1 MASITKRFRRPSR
14 GNYQVLESGDGIP
27 NPSASLTQRIAFPL
41 AQAPVTLS
49 PSSSNHSLEGPSAGR
64 RGPPRMTSSK
74 SVNVLNRGMSKTK
87 SAYRTSKTSHKLA
100 LFPDEAEEQPG
111 QVLSSF
117 YGGDDVYNQL
127 NQLTNEDRTSHL
139 IDAERWRKLRR
150 DTLPRVTAYCT
161 ATSYDLKAV
170 FRYLQSRKESRQSAP
185 KLMDECLYS
194 PFTFKQRSIP
204 IGNPTSTR
212 NAECDNLVDLS
223 PSTTPRE
230 GLKLSTSVTYDTMS
244 PEMAARKDSGTDNQ
258 SDYFD
263 LIKDHLTS
271 EVFVFDYGVIVFWAM
286 TQEEEKQT
294 LRELRRFEVESLDA
308 IDIEIEE
315 FNLYYNPNFPPM
327 IYNDV
332 IRLRHPRN
340 YMVKMAIS
348 HAIAQSVKLT
358 LYEDLVEDTINDTKH
373 IPQLMAKSGRVKMSR
388 SAIIKKIGQLFIMR
402 INVNLV
408 SNILDTPEIFW
419 SEPSL
424 QPLYDAIRG
433 YLEISQRAEIM
444 NHRVSVISD
453 LLDML
458 REHLNGNHGEFLEWI
473 VIILICIEVAIGL
486 VTIYF
491 ESQNLSHNTARTSI
505 MG

>member
-1 MASITKRFRRPSR
+1 MSNGITKRFLRSDR
-14 GNYQVLESGDGIP
+14 NDYQTLESGESGSYP
-27 NPSASLTQRIAFPL
+27 QAALTQRIAFPPNHPGVQL
-41 AQAPVTLS
+41 T
-49 PSSSNHSLEGPSAGR
+49 PSTSQTGLGR
-64 RGPPRMTSSK
+64 RGAPPMATSK
-74 SVNVLNRGMSKTK
+74 SATHLNRAMSKTK
-87 SAYRTSKTSHKLA
+87 SAYRTSKTSQKLA
-100 LFPDEAEEQPG
+100 LFPDEAEEQSGPG
-111 QVLSSF
+111 IDSF

-150 DTLPRVTAYCT
+150 DTLPRVTAYST

-170 FRYLQSRKESRQSAP
+170 FRYLQSRKESRQAAP

-194 PFTFKQRSIP
+194 PFAFERRSIP
-204 IGNPTSTR
+204 VGAKSGTN
-212 NAECDNLVDLS
+212 NAEGENNLVDLF

-230 GLKLSTSVTYDTMS
+230 GLNLSTSVTNDAISTGLAS
-244 PEMAARKDSGTDNQ
+244 QARNDTDNQ

-286 TQEEEKQT
+286 TPEEEKQT
-294 LRELRRFEVESLDA
+294 LRELRRFEIEPLEAGDV
-308 IDIEIEE
+308 EIEE

-358 LYEDLVEDTINDTKH
+358 LYEGLVEETINDTKH
-373 IPQLMAKSGRVKMSR
+373 IPQLMAETGRVKMSR
-388 SAIIKKIGQLFIMR
+388 TAITKKIGQLFIMR

-419 SEPSL
+419 SEPAL

-444 NHRVSVISD
+444 NHRVSVIGD

-458 REHLNGNHGEFLEWI
+458 REHLNGHHGEFLEWI
-473 VIILICIEVAIGL
+473 IIILIGIEIMLGL
-486 VTIYF
+486 VTISF
-491 ESQNLSHNTARTSI
+491 EMKGLRNYGSHAPLE
-505 MG
+505 

>member
-1 MASITKRFRRPSR
+1 
-14 GNYQVLESGDGIP
+14 
-27 NPSASLTQRIAFPL
+27 
-41 AQAPVTLS
+41 
-49 PSSSNHSLEGPSAGR
+49 PSAGR

-223 PSTTPRE
+223 P
-230 GLKLSTSVTYDTMS
+230 
-244 PEMAARKDSGTDNQ
+244 
-258 SDYFD
+258 DYFD

-358 LYEDLVEDTINDTKH
+358 LYEDLVEDTINDTNH

-486 VTIYF
+486 VTI
-491 ESQNLSHNTARTSI
+491 
-505 MG
+505 

>member
-1 MASITKRFRRPSR
+1 
-14 GNYQVLESGDGIP
+14 
-27 NPSASLTQRIAFPL
+27 
-41 AQAPVTLS
+41 
-49 PSSSNHSLEGPSAGR
+49 
-64 RGPPRMTSSK
+64 
-74 SVNVLNRGMSKTK
+74 MSKTK
-87 SAYRTSKTSHKLA
+87 SAYRTSKTSQKLA
-100 LFPDEAEEQPG
+100 LFPDEAEEQSGPG
-111 QVLSSF
+111 IDSF

-150 DTLPRVTAYCT
+150 DTLPRVTAYST

-170 FRYLQSRKESRQSAP
+170 FRYLQSRKESRQAAP

-194 PFTFKQRSIP
+194 PFAFERRSIP
-204 IGNPTSTR
+204 AR
-212 NAECDNLVDLS
+212 ND
-223 PSTTPRE
+223 
-230 GLKLSTSVTYDTMS
+230 
-244 PEMAARKDSGTDNQ
+244 TDNQ

-286 TQEEEKQT
+286 TPEEEKQT
-294 LRELRRFEVESLDA
+294 LRELRRFEIEPLEAGDV
-308 IDIEIEE
+308 EIEE

-358 LYEDLVEDTINDTKH
+358 LYEGLVEETINDTKH
-373 IPQLMAKSGRVKMSR
+373 IPQLMAETGRVKMSR
-388 SAIIKKIGQLFIMR
+388 TAITKKIGQLFIMR

-419 SEPSL
+419 SEPAL

-444 NHRVSVISD
+444 NHRVSVIGD

-458 REHLNGNHGEFLEWI
+458 REHLNGHHGEFLEWI
-473 VIILICIEVAIGL
+473 IIILIGIEIMLGL
-486 VTIYF
+486 VTISF
-491 ESQNLSHNTARTSI
+491 EMKGLRNYGSHAPLE
-505 MG
+505 